1 MLRIQNLKIPAKQP
15 QDLKE
20 AILKLL
26 RLSEKD
32 LISWRIHKRSVDARR
47 KDRIQLVYQVDIQVT
62 DEKKVLKRSPK
73 STVIPSPPAPQ
84 LAVVRGSYGLDHP
97 PVVIGAG
104 PAGLFAALML
114 AKEGYRPVVLEKG
127 RPVPERVQDVYRFWK
142 EGVLNP
148 KSNVQFGEGGA
159 GTFSDGKLTT
169 RINDPRCHWVLQA
182 LAANGAPEEILYDS
196 KPHIGT
202 DQLRQVVV
210 SIRKAIENLGGK
222 VLFDHEVEGLVMK
235 SGRVTG
241 VTLKNR
247 EPVEAT
253 VVIAAMGHSARDLFQ
268 NLFQQGV
275 PMEAK
280 PFSMGVRIEHPQAF
294 INAIQY
300 GPEAANLPVLGAADY
315 RLSWHHPQGRGAY
328 SFCMCPGGQVVAS
341 ASETGGVVTNG
352 MSAHGRKGK
361 NANSALLVSVTPA
374 DFHEAHPL
382 AGIDFQRYWETKAFE
397 MGGGTYQAPAQRVE
411 DFLAGRISREPGSV
425 RPTYRPGVVMSDLC
439 QCLPDYVVMVLQEAL
454 KAWDRSMTGFA
465 LADALLTGVETR
477 SSSPVRVL
485 RGEDHE
491 SAVGGLYPAGEGCG
505 YAGGIMSA
513 AVDGLKTAEAVIKK
527 YQRPI
532 A

>member
-73 STVIPSPPAPQ
+73 STVIPCPPSPE
-84 LAVVRGSYGLDHP
+84 LAVVKGSHRLDHP

-114 AKEGYRPVVLEKG
+114 AQQGYQPLVLEKG
-127 RPVPERVQDVYRFWK
+127 QSVPERVQEVYRFWK

-148 KSNVQFGEGGA
+148 ESNVQFGEGGA

-210 SIRKAIENLGGK
+210 NIRKNIENLGGR
-222 VLFDHEVEGLVMK
+222 VLFDHEVDGLLMK

-241 VTLKNR
+241 ITLKKR
-247 EPVEAT
+247 EPLEAT

-268 NLFQQGV
+268 RFHQQGV

-280 PFSMGVRIEHPQAF
+280 PFSIGVRIEHPQAF

-300 GPEAANLPVLGAADY
+300 GPEAASLPVLGAADY

-341 ASETGGVVTNG
+341 ASEIGGVVTNG

-382 AGIDFQRYWETKAFE
+382 AGIAFQRYWETKAFE

-425 RPTYRPGVVMSDLC
+425 RPTYRPGVVMADLN
-439 QCLPDYVVMVLQEAL
+439 QCLPDYVTTVLQEAL
-454 KAWDRSMTGFA
+454 KAWDRSMKGFA

-513 AVDGLKTAEAVIKK
+513 AVDGLKTAEAVMKRYHMSIE
-527 YQRPI
+527 
-532 A
+532 